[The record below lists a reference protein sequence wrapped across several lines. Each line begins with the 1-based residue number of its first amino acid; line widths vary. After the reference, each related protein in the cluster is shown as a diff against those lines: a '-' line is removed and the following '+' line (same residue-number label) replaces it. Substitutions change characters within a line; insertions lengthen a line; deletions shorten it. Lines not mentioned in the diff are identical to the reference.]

1 MHREDSQASLSVK
14 AENQTVKQAVQL
26 WELTLQ
32 VMKTRQPNYSRRQ
45 TCGASVTQLNV
56 WSSSTDKGINPISAL
71 DEDYMK
77 YCLKC
82 TANSSQA

>member
-1 MHREDSQASLSVK
+1 MPSFQGFWKPNVHREDSQASLSVK

-56 WSSSTDKGINPISAL
+56 WSSSTDKGINPLVPLMRI
-71 DEDYMK
+71 
-77 YCLKC
+77 
-82 TANSSQA
+82 T